1 MVNIRYIDEAEGLR
15 RVRMEYEKR
24 GFGLRPKS
32 RLFYQVLIT
41 NTHLLPSR
49 IVRPQ
54 IRVQRKFIQWNR
66 EQIMFR
72 VFKYGGRF
80 HTCAIYIQ

>member
-15 RVRMEYEKR
+15 RVWMEYEKR
-24 GFGLRPKS
+24 DFGCKPKS

-49 IVRPQ
+49 IVRFQ
-54 IRVQRKFIQWNR
+54 IRVQRKLVQWNG
-66 EQIMFR
+66 EQVMFR
-72 VFKYGGRF
+72 FFKYSGRF
-80 HTCAIYIQ
+80 YALAI